1 MNYISIT
8 ALIKD
13 GGDKQLQITS
23 EMLGELA
30 LSIKKNG
37 SEVVQLKDGSIVV
50 AGILIISGFIF
61 ILLHIL
67 LSFTPMQE
75 ILIFLSITS
84 KFLNNIF
91 LSLISSG
98 SINNEYETPC

>member
-30 LSIKKNG
+30 LSIKKSG
-37 SEVVQLKDGSIVV
+37 SEAVQLKDKSIIV
-50 AGILIISGFIF
+50 AGILISGKDMGERVI
-61 ILLHIL
+61 ICGDYK
-67 LSFTPMQE
+67 E
-75 ILIFLSITS
+75 
-84 KFLNNIF
+84 
-91 LSLISSG
+91 
-98 SINNEYETPC
+98 

>member
-1 MNYISIT
+1 MDYISIT

-37 SEVVQLKDGSIVV
+37 SEAVQLKDKSIIV
-50 AGILIISGFIF
+50 AGILISGKDMGERVI
-61 ILLHIL
+61 ICGDYK
-67 LSFTPMQE
+67 E
-75 ILIFLSITS
+75 W
-84 KFLNNIF
+84 
-91 LSLISSG
+91 
-98 SINNEYETPC
+98 

>member
-23 EMLGELA
+23 EMLGELS

-37 SEVVQLKDGSIVV
+37 SEVVQLKDKSIIVV
-50 AGILIISGFIF
+50 GILITGKDMGERIIICGD
-61 ILLHIL
+61 HK
-67 LSFTPMQE
+67 E
-75 ILIFLSITS
+75 
-84 KFLNNIF
+84 KGNK
-91 LSLISSG
+91 
-98 SINNEYETPC
+98 

>member
-23 EMLGELA
+23 EMLGELS

-37 SEVVQLKDGSIVV
+37 SEVVQLKDKSIIVV
-50 AGILIISGFIF
+50 GILITGKDMGERIIICGDYK
-61 ILLHIL
+61 
-67 LSFTPMQE
+67 E
-75 ILIFLSITS
+75 
-84 KFLNNIF
+84 KGNK
-91 LSLISSG
+91 
-98 SINNEYETPC
+98 

>member
-1 MNYISIT
+1 MDYISIT

-37 SEVVQLKDGSIVV
+37 SEVVQLKDKEIII
-50 AGILIISGFIF
+50 AGILIAGKEVGERVIICGDYK
-61 ILLHIL
+61 
-67 LSFTPMQE
+67 E
-75 ILIFLSITS
+75 
-84 KFLNNIF
+84 K
-91 LSLISSG
+91 G
-98 SINNEYETPC
+98 D